1 MTLSTA
7 RSCAPPLGQLGCS
20 TCSIGAGCDVL
31 LRRAASVRDKDAAPA
46 LEALVEAWWP
56 AVFAM
61 ARRSGFRAADAED
74 VTQAYFARFLE
85 KGYVRDAAQWD
96 GCFRPFLHTTVR
108 HFFSN
113 QRDHDRAL
121 KRGGGWRHVSL
132 SGVTDAERPAP
143 EPQDPSTPETLLN
156 EDRSHSVADDSL
168 RALALEMLVFGRA
181 ARFDRVAEYLVGD
194 VPRGFYRALAE
205 EWGVSESAVRIFVFR
220 LRRRLRTLLRRSTK
234 NVPSSLHAGLSSL

>member
-7 RSCAPPLGQLGCS
+7 RSCAPPLGQLECP
-20 TCSIGAGCDVL
+20 TCSSGAGCDAL
-31 LRRAASVRDKDAAPA
+31 LRRAASDRDTDAAPA
-46 LEALVEAWWP
+46 LAALVEAWWP

-61 ARRSGFRAADAED
+61 ARRSGLRAADAED

-85 KGYVRDAAQWD
+85 KDYVRDAARWG
-96 GCFRPFLHTTVR
+96 GCFRPFLYTTVR

-113 QRDHDRAL
+113 QRDFDRAL
-121 KRGGGWRHVSL
+121 KRGGGRRHVSL
-132 SGVTDAERPAP
+132 GGATDAERPAP

-156 EDRSHSVADDSL
+156 EGRSHSVADEAF
-168 RALALEMLVFGRA
+168 RALALEMRASGRA

-194 VPRGFYRALAE
+194 VPRGAYRALAE

-220 LRRRLRTLLRRSTK
+220 LRRRLRTLLS
-234 NVPSSLHAGLSSL
+234 GLSSL

>member
-20 TCSIGAGCDVL
+20 TCNIGAGCEAL
-31 LRRAASVRDKDAAPA
+31 LRRAASDREPDAGPA

-56 AVFAM
+56 VVFAM
-61 ARRSGFRAADAED
+61 ARRGGFRAADAED
-74 VTQAYFARFLE
+74 VTQAYFARFIE
-85 KGYVRDAAQWD
+85 KGYARDAAQWG
-96 GCFRPFLHTTVR
+96 GCLRPFLHTTVR

-132 SGVTDAERPAP
+132 GGATDAERPAP

-156 EDRSHSVADDSL
+156 EGRSHSVANEAF
-168 RALALEMLVFGRA
+168 RALAREMLASGRA

-194 VPRGFYRALAE
+194 VPRGVYRALAA
-205 EWGVSESAVRIFVFR
+205 EWGISESAVRIFVFR
-220 LRRRLRTLLRRSTK
+220 LRRRLRAL
-234 NVPSSLHAGLSSL
+234 LSSL

>member
-7 RSCAPPLGQLGCS
+7 RSYAPPIGQLGCA
-20 TCSIGAGCDVL
+20 TCRDGAGCDAL
-31 LRRAASVRDKDAAPA
+31 LRRAASDRDTDAAPA

-56 AVFAM
+56 VVFAM

-85 KGYVRDAAQWD
+85 KGYARDAAQWG

-121 KRGGGWRHVSL
+121 KRGGGRRQASL
-132 SGVTDAERPAP
+132 SGATDAERSAP
-143 EPQDPSTPETLLN
+143 EPQDPSTPETVLN
-156 EDRSHSVADDSL
+156 EDRSHSVADEAV
-168 RALALEMLVFGRA
+168 RALALEMRVSGRA
-181 ARFDRVAEYLVGD
+181 ARFDCVAEYLVGD
-194 VPRGFYRALAE
+194 VPRGVYRALAE
-205 EWGVSESAVRIFVFR
+205 EWGISESAVRIFVFR
-220 LRRRLRTLLRRSTK
+220 LRRRLRTLLS
-234 NVPSSLHAGLSSL
+234 GLSSL